1 MVSIAFSTLDV
12 FTERRFVGNPL
23 AVVTG
28 GESLNE
34 GQMQAVAREFNLAE
48 TIFVLPPANPA
59 NTNRVRIFTPEFE
72 MPFAGHPI
80 VGCSV
85 FLAERQHKPG
95 CPFETTLRLE
105 VKAGLVPVTVTRIAG
120 ASFARFTAPVLATLE
135 PVDARPQDAA
145 AALGLAPEDIG
156 IDGHAVTVMAAG
168 NRFLAVPVTSLDALA
183 RARVLEPAF
192 GALSARTRCLGFY
205 PYTNDG
211 TGGWRVRM
219 FAPAASV
226 PEDPATGS
234 AAAAFPAVLLA
245 AGALRDGANAVAVR
259 QGVEMRRASDIRVD
273 VDVQDRKLMTV
284 RIGGHAVP
292 VSQGTMII
300 D

>member
-1 MVSIAFSTLDV
+1 MVSIAFTTLDV

-28 GESLNE
+28 CE
-34 GQMQAVAREFNLAE
+34 GLDERQMQAVAREFNLAE
-48 TIFVLPPANPA
+48 TVFVLPPADPA
-59 NTNRVRIFTPEFE
+59 NTNRLRIFTPRLE

-85 FLAERQHKPG
+85 FLAEQQRKPG

-135 PVDARPQDAA
+135 RVEATPRDAA

-156 IDGHAVTVMAAG
+156 LDGHAVCVMAAG

-192 GALSARTRCLGFY
+192 GELSTRVRCLGFY

-211 TGGWRVRM
+211 AGGWRVRM

-234 AAAAFPAVLLA
+234 AAAAFPAVLLS
-245 AGALRDGANAVAVR
+245 AGALREGANSLAVR
-259 QGVEMRRASDIRVD
+259 QGVEMGRASDIRVE
-273 VDVQDRKLMTV
+273 VDVQGGKLAAV

-292 VSQGTMII
+292 VSQGTMTI